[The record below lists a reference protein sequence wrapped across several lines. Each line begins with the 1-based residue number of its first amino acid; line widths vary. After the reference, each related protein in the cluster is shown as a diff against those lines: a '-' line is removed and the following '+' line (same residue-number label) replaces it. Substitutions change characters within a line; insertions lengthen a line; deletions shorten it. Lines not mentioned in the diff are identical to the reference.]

1 MAIILSRITAEG
13 RRCVL
18 GAVVLLTATTSF
30 GQSVPMPSGRSYARY
45 VVVSKRGI
53 VATNQVLAS
62 QAGAE
67 MLARGGSA
75 VDAAIAANAVLGVM
89 EPMMAGPGGDL
100 FAIYR
105 DANTGTV
112 TGLNASGWA
121 PSGLSI
127 DFLRRKGIDRMP
139 RTGIYSV
146 TVPGCVDG
154 WEKLHRKFGRL
165 PWKDLFAP
173 AIYLASNGFPVSEG
187 IADIWNLALVPS

>member
-1 MAIILSRITAEG
+1 MSCITLD
-13 RRCVL
+13 RRL
-18 GAVVLLTATTSF
+18 FLLLLLTASTLFAQFT
-30 GQSVPMPSGRSYARY
+30 GRNYGRSMVIAQQ
-45 VVVSKRGI
+45 GI
-53 VATNQVLAS
+53 VATSHTLAS
-62 QAGAE
+62 QSGAE

-100 FAIYR
+100 FALYR

-139 RTGIYSV
+139 RTGIYS
-146 TVPGCVDG
+146 
-154 WEKLHRKFGRL
+154 
-165 PWKDLFAP
+165 
-173 AIYLASNGFPVSEG
+173 
-187 IADIWNLALVPS
+187 